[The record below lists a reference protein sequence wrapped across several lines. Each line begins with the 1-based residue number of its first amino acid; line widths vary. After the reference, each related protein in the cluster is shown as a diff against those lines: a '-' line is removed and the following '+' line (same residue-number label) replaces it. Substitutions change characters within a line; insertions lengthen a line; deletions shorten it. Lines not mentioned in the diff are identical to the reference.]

1 MAGIAPKRS
10 VAPAARGQRFA
21 VVVARF
27 NEPISKKLLDGALA
41 ALADHGVT
49 GDLVEVHWVP
59 GSFELGQAAM
69 ALARG
74 GRFAGIVCVGVV
86 IKGAT
91 PHFDYV
97 CTAAAHG
104 IARAGLDTGVP
115 VTFGVITALTEEQ
128 AWERAGGA
136 VGNRGEEAALAAL
149 EMAAWLRARRGAPRE
164 PRAGRGR
171 QARGK
176 RRWDADPRPASSRCT
191 SPTRSTRHP

>member
-1 MAGIAPKRS
+1 MASIAPKRS
-10 VAPAARGQRFA
+10 VAPAARGQRFG

-41 ALADHGVT
+41 ALADHGGT

-74 GRFAGIVCVGVV
+74 GRFSGIACVAAV

-91 PHFDYV
+91 PAFDHV

-104 IARAGLDTGVP
+104 IAPARLGTGAP
-115 VTFGVITALTEEQ
+115 ARLGVI
-128 AWERAGGA
+128 
-136 VGNRGEEAALAAL
+136 
-149 EMAAWLRARRGAPRE
+149 
-164 PRAGRGR
+164 
-171 QARGK
+171 
-176 RRWDADPRPASSRCT
+176 
-191 SPTRSTRHP
+191 

>member
-41 ALADHGVT
+41 ALADHAVS

-59 GSFELGQAAM
+59 GSFELPQAALT
-69 ALARG
+69 LARSQ
-74 GRFAGIVCVGVV
+74 RFAGVVCVGVV

-97 CTAAAHG
+97 CSVAAHG
-104 IARAGLDTGVP
+104 ISRAGLETGVP
-115 VTFGVITALTEEQ
+115 VTFGVVTALTEEQ
-128 AWERAGGA
+128 AWDRAGGA

-149 EMAAWLRARRGAPRE
+149 EMAGWLRTQPGS
-164 PRAGRGR
+164 RGR
-171 QARGK
+171 R
-176 RRWDADPRPASSRCT
+176 
-191 SPTRSTRHP
+191 